1 MHLNA
6 KVNKV
11 RLVSRLLVLLAVV
24 TTIVTF
30 GNSQPAHAASFT
42 VTNTNNSGSG
52 SLRQALIDANNNA
65 GIDTITFNIPGS
77 GPHVISPLTTYS
89 SADGSQLGGGLD
101 GSNAV
106 IIDGCSQPGSDC
118 SKFPLTLKVQI
129 DGANLPA
136 TQNSIFNPAGINSV
150 VKGLSITDSRSTP
163 LYAAFSADRVTSGGR
178 FVCLGGL
185 TLQSNFLGIA
195 PDGSAKG
202 LISGIAPC
210 VSGTLT
216 FPSRIGGA
224 NPGQGNV
231 IGSIANYGIATNTP
245 IFGSGSTNDWIIEG
259 NYFGLDHTG
268 TQARLIGDGVG
279 ALDTAIAISG
289 AYTDPVT
296 QVSGVIIRNNK
307 IANSTR
313 GIFTY
318 ASSGVLIEDNEIVN
332 NAVAGIY
339 VAGAAKTTTGTGFPP
354 NVVQTPF
361 IIRENTITGT
371 TGGPGI
377 AILTTGAGFTGTPT
391 GVTMQKNSI
400 YSNSGLGID
409 LGNDGVTANG
419 PAGVARSGANNLINY
434 PVLTLVERGSIRI
447 TGTYAGIPNQA
458 YTLDFYTSESGD
470 SSGYGPGQTWVGST
484 DITTDAT
491 GNAPFHV
498 TFNTTVPGGHV
509 VSATATNATDGTSEF
524 SAFQV
529 MPDTPMAPPT
539 TPSGSEGQLANTGE
553 NMVTVYSVAA
563 LLVTVGVAGI
573 LRAYSRLRV

>member
-1 MHLNA
+1 M
-6 KVNKV
+6 
-11 RLVSRLLVLLAVV
+11 
-24 TTIVTF
+24 
-30 GNSQPAHAASFT
+30 
-42 VTNTNNSGSG
+42 TNTSNSGSG

-89 SADGSQLGGGLD
+89 SADGSQLGSGLD

-136 TQNSIFNPAGINSV
+136 TQNSIFNPAGISST
-150 VKGLSITDSRSTP
+150 VKGLSITDTRSTP
-163 LYAAFSADRVTSGGR
+163 LYAAFSANRTSSGGR
-178 FVCLGGL
+178 FVCFGGL

-202 LISGIAPC
+202 LNSSIAPC
-210 VSGTLT
+210 ASGTLT
-216 FPSRIGGA
+216 FASRIGGA

-245 IFGSGSTNDWIIEG
+245 IFGPGSTNDWIIEG
-259 NYFGLDHTG
+259 NYFGLDPTG
-268 TQARLIGDGVG
+268 TQARPIGDGVG

-296 QVSGVIIRNNK
+296 QVPGVIIRNNK

-434 PVLTLVERGSIRI
+434 PVLMHVEQGSIRI
-447 TGTYAGIPNQA
+447 TGTYAGMPNQT
-458 YTLDFYTSESGD
+458 YSLDFYGNPTAD
-470 SSGYGPGQTWVGST
+470 ASGYGEGQQWLGSGTVAT
-484 DITTDAT
+484 DST
-491 GNAPFHV
+491 GNGSFTV
-498 TFNTTVPGGHV
+498 TFPATLPAGWT
-509 VSATATNATDGTSEF
+509 VSATATDASGNTSEF
-524 SAFQV
+524 SQD
-529 MPDTPMAPPT
+529 MTIT
-539 TPSGSEGQLANTGE
+539 TPSTPGANDAQT
-553 NMVTVYSVAA
+553 
-563 LLVTVGVAGI
+563 L
-573 LRAYSRLRV
+573 